1 MKNEQNT
8 INTLFEKSFK
18 EIESK
23 MKELFISEIKIKE
36 NIKSIEYYKNK
47 NINLENTIKE
57 KQNELH
63 ILKQLLILKEKKKL
77 NFDYIIQKYLS
88 QLLISKNKV
97 NNIEQEEINKN
108 KINSLLEGFNNEF
121 NYYLNIGRKS
131 KKKLHRYNSDL
142 FNKELIK
149 KNNEDFKYAKNNI
162 KNLKMNTG
170 NNQGNI
176 SAKNNYNKI
185 NYEGNKNLKKS
196 RENLEYLFLQNA
208 KEKNERKDYI
218 SFVKLIFFKINNYK
232 NNNNK
237 NIFYQL
243 INIYKINKLKDLLN
257 YINIKKLIFLRIKII
272 MIKSSEIYNESNNEE
287 ILDDNEFID
296 NINPIIYN
304 EEENKN
310 KINEYIISLDKM
322 KDINNSIK
330 EINLEINDF
339 IDKIE

>member
-8 INTLFEKSFK
+8 INTLLEESFK

-149 KNNEDFKYAKNNI
+149 KNNEDFKYEKNNI

>member
-149 KNNEDFKYAKNNI
+149 KNNEDFKYEKNNI

>member
-1 MKNEQNT
+1 MKKEQNN
-8 INTLFEKSFK
+8 INILFEKSFK

-23 MKELFISEIKIKE
+23 MKELFISKIKIKE
-36 NIKSIEYYKNK
+36 NIKSIEHYKNK
-47 NINLENTIKE
+47 NINLENTIRE

-121 NYYLNIGRKS
+121 NYYLNMGRKS

-149 KNNEDFKYAKNNI
+149 KNNEDFKYEKNNI
-162 KNLKMNTG
+162 KNLKINTG
-170 NNQGNI
+170 NNQENI
-176 SAKNNYNKI
+176 CTKNNYNKI

-218 SFVKLIFFKINNYK
+218 SFVKLIFYKINNYK

-243 INIYKINKLKDLLN
+243 INIYKINKLKDLMN
-257 YINIKKLIFLRIKII
+257 YINVKKLIFLRIKII
-272 MIKSSEIYNESNNEE
+272 MIKSSEIYNEANNEE
-287 ILDDNEFID
+287 IEDDKEFLE

-330 EINLEINDF
+330 EIYLEINDF

>member
-8 INTLFEKSFK
+8 INTLLEKSFK

-149 KNNEDFKYAKNNI
+149 KNNEDFKYEKNNI